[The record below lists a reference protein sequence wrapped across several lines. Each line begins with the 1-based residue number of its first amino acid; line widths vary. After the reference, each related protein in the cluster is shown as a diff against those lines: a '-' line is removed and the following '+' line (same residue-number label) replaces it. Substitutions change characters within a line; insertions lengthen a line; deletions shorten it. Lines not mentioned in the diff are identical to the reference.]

1 MDRARLEGM
10 ANISELLI
18 NIVKPNEP
26 KKLTGSGQNG
36 NAEGQFAMLSNCT
49 DYHSAGE

>member
-1 MDRARLEGM
+1 MDRARLADM

-18 NIVKPNEP
+18 NIVNPNEP

-49 DYHSAGE
+49 DNQSAGE